1 MALKDI
7 FKRKRNAAYILTAAM
22 IIISSLWA
30 FIYAGSV
37 TKSFKQ
43 KILDNTYN
51 SKEAAVENML
61 LTETKDGQKEWELF
75 AETGTYAETN
85 GIVLLERLTGNVF
98 EENGSGIVKASFK
111 ADKGTYNTKSR
122 QIIFYDNVIMVYNDG
137 TNIKTDKLVYSG
149 KNEDIIAEGNVL
161 INSPDKASS
170 SGMRAVLNGDYSK
183 FDIKGRTQTRFYMKE
198 PDKK

>member
-7 FKRKRNAAYILTAAM
+7 FKRKRNTAYILISVL
-22 IIISSLWA
+22 IIAGCLWA

-51 SKEAAVENML
+51 SKEADIENML
-61 LTETKDGQKEWELF
+61 LTETKDGRKLWELF
-75 AETGTYAETN
+75 ADTGRYAETN
-85 GIVLLERLTGNVF
+85 GIVILERLTGNVF
-98 EENGSGIVKASFK
+98 DENDDVNIKASFK

-122 QIIFYDNVIMVYNDG
+122 QIILYDNVIMVYNDG
-137 TNIKTDKLVYSG
+137 TSIKTDRLVYSG
-149 KNEDIIAEGNVL
+149 KNEDIVAEGNVV
-161 INSPDKASS
+161 INRPDKASS
-170 SGMRAVLNGDYSK
+170 SGMRAVLTGDYSK